1 MKTLI
6 SISTNKIFG
15 VAVASLIFAGCAS
28 SPNSVGVT
36 NQQQPGPAIGR
47 AVGAG
52 VGAVAGNVAGAGVG
66 VVEGTTGG
74 IHSAF
79 DNTQRVVRYWREE
92 KTADGRM
99 ILIPE
104 NFLVD
109 ANGQVI
115 RKIQ

>member
-1 MKTLI
+1 MKISRYI
-6 SISTNKIFG
+6 SIGITTTT
-15 VAVASLIFAGCAS
+15 LLLAGCATG
-28 SPNSVGVT
+28 PNSVGVT
-36 NQQQPGPAIGR
+36 NQQQPGPVIGR

-66 VVEGTTGG
+66 VVEGTSGG

-109 ANGQVI
+109 KNGQVI